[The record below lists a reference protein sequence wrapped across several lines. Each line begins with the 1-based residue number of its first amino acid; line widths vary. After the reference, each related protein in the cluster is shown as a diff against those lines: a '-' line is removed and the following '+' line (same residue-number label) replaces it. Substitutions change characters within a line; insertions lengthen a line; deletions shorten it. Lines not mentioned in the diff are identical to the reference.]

1 MFMRRSIEMRIL
13 EYLERKGGSATDRE
27 IYEYI
32 RKSFDVSK
40 NQFHHI
46 LMSLE
51 IEGFIAVRS
60 LKEDTRIIIL
70 KQRVKR

>member
-1 MFMRRSIEMRIL
+1 MFMRRTIEMRIL

-27 IYEYI
+27 IYEFI

-40 NQFHHI
+40 NQFQHI

-51 IEGFIAVRS
+51 IEGFITVRP
-60 LKEDTRIIIL
+60 LKEDTRIVVL
-70 KQRVKR
+70 KQRARK